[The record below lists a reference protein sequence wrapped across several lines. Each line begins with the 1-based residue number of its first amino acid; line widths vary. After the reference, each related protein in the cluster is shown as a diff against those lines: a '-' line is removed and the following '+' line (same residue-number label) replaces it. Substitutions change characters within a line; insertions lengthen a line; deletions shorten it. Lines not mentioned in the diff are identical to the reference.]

1 MQAMATRIRRAR
13 IGARMTQT
21 ELAGAVGVRRSAV
34 AQWESLD
41 GTTPS
46 TEHLS
51 EIAVK
56 TNVNFE
62 WLATGRGPSQL
73 DQVAMV
79 EAAIVADIAEN
90 ELESR
95 MLELMRRLPRRKQ
108 EMACERVEL
117 LGNK

>member
-1 MQAMATRIRRAR
+1 MHSMATRIRRAR

-21 ELAGAVGVRRSAV
+21 ALAAAVGVRRSAV
-34 AQWESLD
+34 AQWESID

-46 TEHLS
+46 TEHLA
-51 EIAVK
+51 EIAIK
-56 TNVNFE
+56 TSVQFE

-73 DQVAMV
+73 NEVAMM

-95 MLELMRRLPRRKQ
+95 MLELMRRLSRRQQ
-108 EMACERVEL
+108 EMACGMVEL
-117 LGNK
+117 LGGK

>member
-1 MQAMATRIRRAR
+1 MQVMATRIRRAR
-13 IGARMTQT
+13 IGARMTQA
-21 ELAGAVGVRRSAV
+21 ELASAVGVQRSAV

-108 EMACERVEL
+108 EMACEMVEL